1 MSVSRE
7 YPASPIVGVG
17 VFVLQGDRCL
27 IVRRGNPP
35 GQGLWSVPG
44 GRVELGETLRAA
56 ALRELAEE
64 CGPELRVRLLGIA
77 IALDRIT
84 MSDEGRVRYHYV
96 LLDYVAEHLSGAA
109 TSGSDAAEARWATVE
124 EIQGLTTTANLGEY
138 VAELLRRRKNGSLE
152 GCFAV
157 EHSD

>member
-1 MSVSRE
+1 MASRE

-35 GQGLWSVPG
+35 GQGLWSIPG
-44 GRVELGETLRAA
+44 GRVELGEALRAA

-64 CGPELRVRLLGIA
+64 CGPGLEVKLLGIA

-84 MSDEGRVRYHYV
+84 PADDGRVRYHYV
-96 LLDYVAEHLSGAA
+96 LLDFVAEHVSGEA
-109 TSGSDAAEARWATVE
+109 TAGSDAAEARWATVE
-124 EIQGLTTTANLGEY
+124 EIQSLTTTANLAEY
-138 VAELLRRRKNGSLE
+138 VAELLRRREHGLLDAGLTMEYGS
-152 GCFAV
+152 
-157 EHSD
+157 